1 MSDKIDNL
9 AEKLDSVTEKV
20 SDIGT
25 KLEVHLAKFEAH
37 VDGERD
43 RWQALDRNTE
53 ILQQNTESLKE
64 HMQRTDLLETYVKKI
79 DERFTPVEVAAQRK
93 QAVHDWW
100 KNSIIFVAKVGA
112 AVTAVTATAKT
123 LFWLLFQR

>member
-43 RWQALDRNTE
+43 RWEAIDRNTK
-53 ILQQNTESLKE
+53 ILQENTESLKE
-64 HMQRTDLLETYVKKI
+64 HMQRTDLLENYVKKI
-79 DERFTPVEVAAQRK
+79 DERFTPVEIASQRK
-93 QAVHDWW
+93 QAVIEWW
-100 KNSIIFVAKVGA
+100 KNTMVFIAKAGA
-112 AVTAVTATAKT
+112 AVTAGTAIIKA
-123 LFWLLFQR
+123 LLLLLASK